1 MSEDVKRLYR
11 SRSQRMIA
19 GVSGGLG
26 DYLNI
31 DATVIRLIFVIAALW
46 GGAGIIVYLVM
57 WLMVPEEPAGTE
69 VPAPP
74 EEKAEEPESEE

>member
-26 DYLNI
+26 EYLNI

-69 VPAPP
+69 VPSPP